1 MQLQECYWI
10 WDQSVVFNLKGC
22 PTIEHPFFIPF
33 TKMNKSKEKIL
44 KKERSMSP
52 TRHHILNRCR
62 TDLFNNLSDKKN
74 VVTLPEVYHF
84 NHHIS
89 QKNNAPHETLHFYRF
104 FTQVMSPK
112 AAEIYQALLKMSLE
126 EFYDQRFLKDQYNH

>member
-1 MQLQECYWI
+1 
-10 WDQSVVFNLKGC
+10 
-22 PTIEHPFFIPF
+22 
-33 TKMNKSKEKIL
+33 MNKSKEKAL
-44 KKERSMSP
+44 RKERSMAP

-84 NHHIS
+84 NHHVS

-112 AAEIYQALLKMSLE
+112 AIEIYQALLKMSLE
-126 EFYDQRFLKDQYNH
+126 VRSFMIKGFWRNNVWIIRCLFVCLIIYPFHHIRIASNFRRFRIVFFI